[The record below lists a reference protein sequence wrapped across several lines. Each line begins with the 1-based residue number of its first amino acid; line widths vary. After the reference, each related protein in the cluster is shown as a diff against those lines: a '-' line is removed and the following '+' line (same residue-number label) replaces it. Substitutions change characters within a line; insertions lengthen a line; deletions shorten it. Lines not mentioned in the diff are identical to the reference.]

1 MILGAKEYKYQNK
14 EDGFIFTA
22 KEGSAEHRILR
33 NHPDYDLI
41 DLEATDE
48 PLKDD
53 DFIDNQ
59 VDESEGENQPADEF
73 EGENEIQEDPVA
85 PAEVEPVD
93 FNDYTV
99 DQLIEVAK
107 EMGITGYSSM
117 KKKELIKAISEDE

>member
-1 MILGAKEYKYQNK
+1 MTLGAKEFKYQNK

-22 KEGSAEHRILR
+22 KEGSAEHRVLR

-41 DLEATDE
+41 DLEAVVE
-48 PLKDD
+48 PLEDD
-53 DFIDNQ
+53 NLIDNQ
-59 VDESEGENQPADEF
+59 VDGSEEKDQPTDEF
-73 EGENEIQEDPVA
+73 EGESEIQEDPIA